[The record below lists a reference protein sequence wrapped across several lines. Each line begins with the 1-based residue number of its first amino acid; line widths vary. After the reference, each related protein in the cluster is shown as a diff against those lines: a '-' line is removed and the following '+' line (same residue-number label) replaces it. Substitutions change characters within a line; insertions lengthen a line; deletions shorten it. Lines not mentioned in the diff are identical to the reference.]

1 MQVIHDYTTPPASTL
16 TRHLPGHYL
25 SHQIAYLLSARPMS
39 TAMGNTIRWL
49 KTTISELS
57 PDLTEEAAKNE
68 LAAKIDVFIREK
80 IALADDL
87 IVNTTVARYIQDG
100 AIIVTYGKSQV
111 VERALLEARR
121 RGRRF
126 RVVVIDSRPLLE
138 GANMLAGLAQ
148 AGINCE
154 YACLDALDYCVGP
167 ATTVLLGAHAVLAD
181 GAVYS
186 RAGTAAVAACARDM
200 GVPVVVACES
210 VKFSDKINLD
220 GIVFNELGKSL

>member
-1 MQVIHDYTTPPASTL
+1 
-16 TRHLPGHYL
+16 
-25 SHQIAYLLSARPMS
+25 MS

-57 PDLTEEAAKNE
+57 PDLSDEAAKEE
-68 LAAKIDVFIREK
+68 LTAKIDVFIREK

-87 IVNTTVARYIQDG
+87 IVNTTVARYIKDD
-100 AIIVTYGKSQV
+100 AVIVTYGKSQI

-138 GANMLAGLAQ
+138 GANLLAGLAQ
-148 AGINCE
+148 ADISCE
-154 YACLDALDYCVGP
+154 YACLDALEYCIGP
-167 ATTVLLGAHAVLAD
+167 ATTVLLGAHAIMAD
-181 GAVYS
+181 GGVYS
-186 RAGTAAVAACARDM
+186 RAGTAAVASCARDM
-200 GVPVVVACES
+200 GVPVVVVCES

-220 GIVFNELGKSL
+220 GIVFNELGKRPHSFSRKTLRLVGLIGTNRGPRTLGYYVG